1 VTSTSPGLG
10 ASFALVLAALAGG
23 CGGQSV
29 DPVTGG
35 AGDPGATSGYG
46 VPVQGFPSWR
56 ERSLLVL
63 TNAVRMAP
71 LDWRARYGADFS
83 PSLAGAQALDAY
95 PAVEPVR
102 WNLGLNRSARAHS
115 EDMAGTPCWGHD
127 SCDGTSWSAR
137 IRSYYALPGG
147 IGENI
152 AAGYPA
158 PADPRYAI
166 NMWLCDASGAA
177 CCADGAS
184 CDGHRRNI
192 MSGSW
197 RALGTGYGYAAR
209 SPYQHYWTQDFGGTS
224 EAPAPPLVDG
234 SHVFIG
240 SEIVFLANWAGP
252 DAPRSV
258 SVVVDGTARPLALDL
273 GGATRGTWST
283 RMARASAC
291 RAHHFTAVD
300 GAGTAWR
307 YPASGELQTFGEGG
321 CAEDWR
327 P

>member
-1 VTSTSPGLG
+1 MTL
-10 ASFALVLAALAGG
+10 ASSRRRLALAVVLATFAGG
-23 CGGQSV
+23 CGGNAV
-29 DPVTGG
+29 DTVPGNGVPAG
-35 AGDPGATSGYG
+35 ASAYG

-83 PSLAGAQALDAY
+83 PSLASAHALDAY
-95 PAVEPVR
+95 PVVGPVR
-102 WNLGLNRSARAHS
+102 WNLGLNRSGRAHS
-115 EDMAGTPCWGHD
+115 EDMALTPCWGHD
-127 SCDGTSWSAR
+127 SCDGTSWSTR
-137 IRSYYALPGG
+137 IRSYYGLPGG

-158 PADPRYAI
+158 PADPRYAM
-166 NMWLCDASGAA
+166 NMWLCDQSGAA

-197 RALGTGYGYAAR
+197 VALGTGYGYAAG
-209 SPYQHYWTQDFGGTS
+209 SPYQHYWTQDFGGAS
-224 EAPAPPLVDG
+224 DGPEPPLVDG
-234 SHVFIG
+234 SHVFVG
-240 SEIVFLANWAGP
+240 SEIVFLANWAG
-252 DAPRSV
+252 DAAPRSM
-258 SVVVDGTARPLALDL
+258 SVVVNGAATSLALDL

-283 RMARASAC
+283 RKAQASGC
-291 RAHHFTAVD
+291 RSYHLAAVD
-300 GAGTAWR
+300 AAGTPWR
-307 YPASGELQTFGEGG
+307 YPASGEFRTFAEGG